1 MNQILVLDEESNAWK
16 YKESYDDNNN
26 IFRARFGHTMSEVVV
41 SDFWKFC
48 QN

>member
-16 YKESYDDNNN
+16 SKESSDDNNN
-26 IFRARFGHTMSEVVV
+26 IFIARDSHAMSEVDL
-41 SDFWKFC
+41 SDFWQFC

>member
-16 YKESYDDNNN
+16 SKESFDDNNMF
-26 IFRARFGHTMSEVVV
+26 IARYAHAVSEVVV
-41 SDFWKFC
+41 SDFWHFC